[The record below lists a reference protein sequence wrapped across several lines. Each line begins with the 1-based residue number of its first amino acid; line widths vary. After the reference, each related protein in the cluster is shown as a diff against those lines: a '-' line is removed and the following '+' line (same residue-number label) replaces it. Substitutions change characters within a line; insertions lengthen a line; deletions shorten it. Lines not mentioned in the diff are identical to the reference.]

1 MVNALIHPLKRHGN
15 NPNIMLSLHDFNL
28 QESHDNFAL
37 YNEKSSSLHNLQQ
50 QIPHLALKPSSSNL
64 DSPPSIDYSIVT
76 ARKRILKE
84 QKLV

>member
-15 NPNIMLSLHDFNL
+15 IPKNLLSLHYFNL
-28 QESHDNFAL
+28 QASHENFAL
-37 YNEKSSSLHNLQQ
+37 YNGNSSSLHNLQQ

-64 DSPPSIDYSIVT
+64 DSAPSIDYLIVT